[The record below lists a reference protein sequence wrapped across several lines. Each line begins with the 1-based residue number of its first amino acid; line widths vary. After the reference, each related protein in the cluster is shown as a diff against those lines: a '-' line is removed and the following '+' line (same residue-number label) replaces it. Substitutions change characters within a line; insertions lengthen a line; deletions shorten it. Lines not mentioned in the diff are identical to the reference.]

1 MKKITVYCGA
11 NVGNNPIFAE
21 QAYLLGKTLA
31 QQQIGLVYGGGRVGL
46 MGIIANAVMENGG
59 EVIGVIPQFLST
71 KEIEHNDI
79 TEVIKVDT
87 MHQRKSILF
96 DLSDAFIA
104 MPGGFGTMDE
114 LFEMLTC
121 AQLGLHKK
129 PIGLLNID
137 GFYDAFLTMLT
148 TMVNKQFLRVENQ
161 QMLLHSSDIQSLLHQ
176 LKNYQAP
183 EVTKW
188 ISKEDV

>member
-1 MKKITVYCGA
+1 MRNKLT
-11 NVGNNPIFAE
+11 
-21 QAYLLGKTLA
+21 YLERPWQLIRLKA
-31 QQQIGLVYGGGRVGL
+31 QYQIKQQIGLVYGGGRVGL

-114 LFEMLTC
+114 LFEMLTW